1 MRWPLKYQIL
11 LPFGGWTLLV
21 IVALTA
27 VNVWHSTS
35 MARQETQGRLEEV
48 VRQISEARFPLTQPV
63 LEQVK
68 RFTGAELVV
77 TGEQSSAVRATD
89 SNLLT
94 HWKTPPEDLSDDK
107 VNLRAQIQIADQAYF
122 HAATKV
128 HPTQRSA
135 SSRQVHVLL
144 PVADY
149 RKQWADAFWPPLWFG
164 LAAVVPVGIL
174 SVGLASMVTRP
185 VDRLRARVETI
196 SHGDF
201 TPLSVAGRNDELRDL
216 AESINRMGA
225 RLREY
230 EERVRGL
237 ERVKVLGQVGAGYA
251 HQIRNAITG
260 ALMAIGI
267 HRTECSLPTC
277 ESLAVAENQLELV
290 EHFLQSTLR
299 YGLHDPA
306 RDTILKV
313 DDWIDGAVRLMTP
326 GMTHHHVTLRRD
338 VDPPGLLVRGDLIL
352 LQTCLTNL
360 LTNALEAITGQRPIE
375 GESSPAREIVLRGRA
390 VERMVVLEVIDNGP
404 GPREEIRERLFE
416 PLATTKPEGSGLGL
430 PVVREIV
437 QMHGGEVDW
446 RRLEE
451 GTCFEIRLPLAEKE
465 DA

>member
-35 MARQETQGRLEEV
+35 MARQETQGKLEEV
-48 VRQISEARFPLTQPV
+48 VRQVAEARFPLTQPV

-68 RFTGAELVV
+68 RFTGADLVV
-77 TGEQSSAVRATD
+77 SGEQASGIRGTD
-89 SNLLT
+89 PDILT
-94 HWKTPPEDLSDDK
+94 HWEVPFDDRSGDR
-107 VNLRAQIQIADQAYF
+107 VNLGVPIQIADQAYF
-122 HAATKV
+122 HAATDV

-149 RKQWADAFWPPLWFG
+149 RKLWADAFWPPLWFG

-174 SVGLASMVTRP
+174 SLGLASMVTRP
-185 VDRLRARVETI
+185 VDRLRARVESI

-201 TPLSVAGRNDELRDL
+201 TPLTLSKRNDELRDL
-216 AESINRMGA
+216 AESINRMGT
-225 RLREY
+225 RLRDY
-230 EERVRGL
+230 EARVRGL

-260 ALMAIGI
+260 ARMALGI
-267 HRTECSLPTC
+267 HRTECSIPDC
-277 ESLAVAENQLELV
+277 ESLQVAEHQLELV

-299 YGLHDPA
+299 YGVHDPA
-306 RDTILKV
+306 GASTVKV
-313 DDWIDGAVRLMTP
+313 DDWIDGAIRLVKP
-326 GMTHHHVTLRRD
+326 GMMHHHVSLKID
-338 VDPPGLLVRGDLIL
+338 VEPGGLLVRGDLIL

-360 LTNALEAITGQRPIE
+360 LTNALEAITAQRPIE
-375 GESSPAREIVLRGRA
+375 GELSPVREVVLRGRA
-390 VERMVVLEVIDNGP
+390 EQRRVVVEVIDNGP

-416 PLATTKPEGSGLGL
+416 PLATTKSEGSGLGL

-437 QMHGGEVDW
+437 QMHGGEIRW
-446 RRLEE
+446 QRTEE
-451 GTCFEIRLPLAEKE
+451 GTCFEIRLPMAEKE